1 MGSYLKIYTHSS
13 LVQDEKITDY
23 MEITMSV
30 GDHKSEYIKFVR
42 DTDQNIKDNL
52 LGVYS
57 IITGINLTSMDNIY
71 NALDRFMGEPIDND
85 ALPKAIGIVRNYL
98 FETDPKLRNI
108 ATMIQSLPKTNIDT
122 FVDMIIDISNGA
134 FFDMSPIDDLKNYD
148 HFVSI

>member
-1 MGSYLKIYTHSS
+1 
-13 LVQDEKITDY
+13 
-23 MEITMSV
+23 MSV